1 MIMEL
6 SEQRRLFIKGF
17 EGFARTTLEPIAF
30 EDDRNA
36 RFPKEIIK
44 KMADKN
50 FFGLTIPSQYGGEE
64 VDFVSVSDMAEAL
77 GYANGSAAAIAI
89 AHLVMAEQTI
99 LKYGTENQ
107 KNKYLP
113 DMVKGAK
120 LGGYAYA
127 EVGASL
133 AAGENKV
140 VAVKKGDAYTLTG
153 KKTYVANGGAADV
166 YVVIAQSSEA
176 DGLNGL
182 SAFIVN
188 ASNIKVSKSIDKL
201 GLRSFPTA
209 ELEFNNTTAEL
220 LGNEGEGLKIA
231 GDIQAR
237 VDIAFGATAVGLG
250 KKALEESVK
259 HAKTRVQFGSPIA
272 KLQAVQWMLAEMA
285 EKTHILNKLTFDA
298 AASVDDGEDY
308 LENATYLKMYAQKA
322 AFEIGTN
329 AVQVHGGT
337 GYSREANIERYFR
350 DLRGLFNVENA
361 NEYPQKIIAGNLLK

>member
-1 MIMEL
+1 MIMDL
-6 SEQRRLFIKGF
+6 SEQRKLFIKGF
-17 EGFARTTLEPIAF
+17 EDFAKATLEPIAF

-44 KMADKN
+44 IMAEKN

-64 VDFVSVSDMAEAL
+64 VDFVSIADMAEAL
-77 GYANGSAAAIAI
+77 GYANASAAVIAI
-89 AHLVMAEQTI
+89 SHLVMAEQTI
-99 LKYGTENQ
+99 LKYGSEDQ
-107 KNKYLP
+107 KKRYLP

-140 VAVKKGDAYTLTG
+140 VAVKEGDFYALKG
-153 KKTYVANGGAADV
+153 KKTYVANGGVADV
-166 YVVIAQSSEA
+166 YVVIAQSNEA
-176 DGLNGL
+176 DKVNGL
-182 SAFIVN
+182 SAFIVD
-188 ASNIKVSKSIDKL
+188 SKDVIVTKSVDKL

-209 ELEFNNTTAEL
+209 ELEFNNTKAEL
-220 LGNEGEGLKIA
+220 LGKEGEGLKIA
-231 GDIQAR
+231 AELQAK

-250 KKALEESVK
+250 KKALDESIK
-259 HAKTRVQFGSPIA
+259 HSKTRVQFGSPIA

-285 EKTHILNKLTFDA
+285 EKIHVLNKLTFDA
-298 AASVDDGEDY
+298 AASVDNNENY

-322 AFEIGTN
+322 AFDIGTN

-361 NEYPQKIIAGNLLK
+361 YEYPQNIIASNLLK

>member
-6 SEQRRLFIKGF
+6 SEQRQLFIKGF
-17 EGFARTTLEPIAF
+17 EDFARTTLEPIAF

-44 KMADKN
+44 KMAEKN

-64 VDFVSVSDMAEAL
+64 ADFLNVADMAEAL
-77 GYANGSAAAIAI
+77 GYANCSAAAIAI
-89 AHLVMAEQTI
+89 THLVMAEQTI

-107 KNKYLP
+107 RKKYLP
-113 DMVKGAK
+113 DLVKGK
-120 LGGYAYA
+120 MLGGYAYA

-140 VAVKKGDAYTLTG
+140 VAVKDGDAYTLTG

-188 ASNIKVSKSIDKL
+188 GSNIKVSKSIDKL

-209 ELEFNNTTAEL
+209 ELEFNTTAAEL

-231 GDIQAR
+231 VDIQAR
-237 VDIAFGATAVGLG
+237 VDIAFGAISVGLG

-272 KLQAVQWMLAEMA
+272 KVQAVQWMLAEMA

-298 AASVDDGEDY
+298 AASVDNGEDY

-350 DLRGLFNVENA
+350 DLRGLFNVENI